1 MTTGAKA
8 TICTKKKTHKNLCCI
23 DIYNNRVGFLCVF
36 KSVWLW
42 LHLIVCVHVPASG
55 WDCVTAVQPFY
66 NPGWSRTDSQLPLL
80 LILHDTHMHTH
91 TLSLWFLDM
100 CVVQTDRDHMVVA
113 TAELGLP
120 NSFIWCHL
128 LYKQEKPV
136 CGYKGKTHTKWF
148 ESGFIYL

>member
-1 MTTGAKA
+1 MF
-8 TICTKKKTHKNLCCI
+8 
-23 DIYNNRVGFLCVF
+23 FLCVF

-55 WDCVTAVQPFY
+55 WDRVTAVQPFY
-66 NPGWSRTDSQLPLL
+66 NPGWSRTEQNRTAATAPNLTW
-80 LILHDTHMHTH
+80 HTHAHTH
-91 TLSLWFLDM
+91 TLIVVVEM